1 MAVVESIEYIN
12 ALSLNASS
20 VALMSDRWLFASLF
34 VLAIAPVAAHGQVST
49 GLPPQT
55 IGTLPSD
62 KELPTELEQVQR
74 LLATGHPQQA
84 LDRADAQLAKNPRDA
99 QMRFVRGVILT
110 EMKRTS
116 EAREA
121 FQKLTEDF
129 PELPEPYNNLAVL
142 YANEGRLDSAKAALE
157 MALTASPNYGT
168 ALENL
173 GDIYLQM
180 AADSYQRA
188 MKADPAN
195 RQASAKLALA
205 RELIVKSRNVR

>member
-1 MAVVESIEYIN
+1 MPARLPFGCLLV
-12 ALSLNASS
+12 L
-20 VALMSDRWLFASLF
+20 LMGWST
-34 VLAIAPVAAHGQVST
+34 AHGQGST

-62 KELPTELEQVQR
+62 KEIPTELQQVQQ
-74 LLATGHPQQA
+74 LLAAGRTQQA
-84 LDRADAQLAKNPRDA
+84 LEKADAQLAKNPRDA

-110 EMKRTS
+110 EMKRTA

-121 FQKLTEDF
+121 FERLTEDF

-142 YANEGRLDSAKAALE
+142 YAGEGRLDSARAALE
-157 MALTASPNYGT
+157 LALTAAPNYGT

-188 MKADPAN
+188 AKLDPAN

-205 RELIVKSRNVR
+205 RELITKSRNVR